1 MEDWY
6 TEQGLRR
13 LQHQHAGHAAQPAA
27 ISSTCVIPELQR
39 RGLFKTEYAGRTL
52 RERMGL
58 PTPQNPYFTDQAR
71 AAE

>member
-1 MEDWY
+1 MP
-6 TEQGLRR
+6 RS
-13 LQHQHAGHAAQPAA
+13 LQD
-27 ISSTCVIPELQR
+27 VVDLLIPELQR

-58 PTPQNPYFTDQAR
+58 PTPQNPYFTDRAR